1 MKTQLTIILELSNKL
16 VKSRCN
22 YRKSGDR
29 IVKTKSEDQIRC
41 KILKFHFKR

>member
-16 VKSRCN
+16 VKSGVKY

-41 KILKFHFKR
+41 KN

>member
-1 MKTQLTIILELSNKL
+1 MKTQLTIVELSNKL
-16 VKSRCN
+16 VESGS

-41 KILKFHFKR
+41 KNFQFSL